1 MNKAITATLWVV
13 RITGIVQVVL
23 GLLFWSGHQLSLT
36 PVHMAIGLA
45 LITNMLFKFGLV
57 VVIGGK
63 PLARQCLPGMAAI
76 VVGMIAGLLL
86 VCCLIR
92 PHKKARECGLFHDA
106 RRPSRACCRRCGSA
120 GLPVH

>member
-1 MNKAITATLWVV
+1 MPE
-13 RITGIVQVVL
+13 VQNPAEIRASVLIGLIYAVVL
-23 GLLFWSGHQLSLT
+23 VLSALLSDHAGSLGLYAVALVSGLTDVDAISLSSLRLHNLGQIQAT
-36 PVHMAIGLA
+36 QAVMAIGLA

-86 VCCLIR
+86 V
-92 PHKKARECGLFHDA
+92 
-106 RRPSRACCRRCGSA
+106 
-120 GLPVH
+120 